1 MMKSEKAR
9 HTVSSNTNNESTLY
23 ASSGIGQTIKDNSFY
38 TSALGLKSNSIV
50 SGHNASQN
58 RLPPSIDKIKKKKIN
73 ALKVKQEKENHSE
86 SRGFMKQR
94 DAPMQNLFK
103 SSSHLQPNNQNDSI
117 SNLSLNPM
125 ELSQDLK
132 PKTGLLALSQDN
144 QPQYRPQTAKN
155 KTKTAFNSWQ

>member
-1 MMKSEKAR
+1 
-9 HTVSSNTNNESTLY
+9 
-23 ASSGIGQTIKDNSFY
+23 
-38 TSALGLKSNSIV
+38 
-50 SGHNASQN
+50 
-58 RLPPSIDKIKKKKIN
+58 
-73 ALKVKQEKENHSE
+73 
-86 SRGFMKQR
+86 MKQR